1 MRTSTPIG
9 SGKPDEV
16 RLQVLPLGPHA
27 LRLTWATE
35 PNVGGSPGRPW
46 VSEVLPGLADAAR
59 LESELSARATG
70 RCVQVRGPGG
80 APLLT
85 IHELRETARGTTRL
99 VISSEPGEKFYG
111 WGERFDRFARWRGV
125 VRLRARES
133 PAFTQHHQSY
143 SAIPFIVSSR
153 GYALLL
159 LNSHASTW
167 RMRPERGRLEV
178 TAEGPGADCVVIAG
192 PTFKEILTTY
202 TALTGRPPLPPRW
215 ALGLWVT
222 EFPQE
227 AEHAVLDHVE
237 SHRAHRIPLDAVI
250 LDYHWEDRFHNF
262 RWRQLLF
269 PSPAHMIARLRAMG
283 VRLGLIFTPFL
294 NTRHGRLK
302 KHIFNLYVH
311 SVPSERLMDD
321 ERDLPGWAEARRKG
335 LLAHERTAWWFGAGG
350 MLDFTNP
357 AAADWWN
364 ARLRPLYD
372 QGVAF
377 FKNDDGEYLPRDARS
392 HLGLSG
398 GELHNLYGFF
408 YGRAIYEGMRALDD
422 RRPLIYARSAWA
434 GSQRYP
440 GLFLGDQTPTFN
452 HMRATL
458 RAGLNMSLA
467 GFTWWGADIF
477 GLSGRTTPE
486 THMRYA
492 QWAMLNPLARYF
504 WRPAALD
511 DTRLPWSHG
520 AQAEENF
527 RHLADLRYR
536 LMPYLYGLAWEASQT
551 GVPMVRPM
559 MLEFPAEAS
568 LREVD
573 DQYMLGGVLLAA
585 PVLEPGARSRRVFF
599 PPGEWHDFWSGATH
613 RGPGDILCQ
622 APLDRLPLFVRGG
635 AVLPMGPA
643 LASIPDGHVFDE
655 LSLHAWPP
663 FAGETSVYDDDG
675 RTRAYERGEFS
686 RTLIECSQEG
696 NRLQL
701 RVHPTCGEFAGRPAW
716 IKMEAVL
723 HRAPAPR
730 EARIDGVLTREWE
743 FDAVSGE
750 LRLRWECNPFQGC
763 ELMIGWAG

>member
-1 MRTSTPIG
+1 MPG
-9 SGKPDEV
+9 SSFSSDETDRLRVVALGAHAIRLV
-16 RLQVLPLGPHA
+16 RSQ
-27 LRLTWATE
+27 E
-35 PNVGGSPGRPW
+35 PGGSSDGRPW
-46 VSEVLPGLADAAR
+46 LSDVLPGLAAAR
-59 LESELSARATG
+59 GDSSDLSTT
-70 RCVQVRGPGG
+70 QVGSTVRVSTKGG
-80 APLLT
+80 GHLLT
-85 IHELRETARGTTRL
+85 IEELRQTSRGTTRL
-99 VISSEPGEKFYG
+99 TIASEPGERFYS
-111 WGERFDRFARWRGV
+111 WGEQFDRFARWRGV
-125 VRLRARES
+125 VRLSARES
-133 PAFTQHHQSY
+133 PAFTQQRRSY
-143 SAIPFIVSSR
+143 SAIPFVVSSR

-159 LNSHASTW
+159 LNSTASTW
-167 RMRPERGRLEV
+167 RLRPERGRLEV
-178 TAEGPGADCVVIAG
+178 TADGPGADCVVIAG

-227 AEHAVLDHVE
+227 GEHAVLDHVE
-237 SHRAHRIPLDAVI
+237 AHRAHRIPLDAVI
-250 LDYHWEDRFHNF
+250 LDYHWEERFHNF
-262 RWRQLLF
+262 RWRTSLF
-269 PSPAHMIARLRAMG
+269 PSPAQMIGRLRAMG

-302 KHIFNLYVH
+302 KRLFNLYLH
-311 SVPSERLMDD
+311 SVPRERMMDD
-321 ERDLPGWAEARRKG
+321 ERDLPGWAEARAQG
-335 LLAHERTAWWFGAGG
+335 FLAHDQTAWWFGAGG

-357 AAADWWN
+357 AAAGWWN
-364 ARLRPLYD
+364 ARLRPLYK

-392 HLGLSG
+392 HLGLNG
-398 GELHNLYGFF
+398 RELHNLYGFF
-408 YGRAIYEGMRALDD
+408 YGRAVFEGMRALDD
-422 RRPLIYARSAWA
+422 RRPFIYSRSAWA

-440 GLFLGDQTPTFN
+440 GLFLGDQTPTFR

-527 RHLADLRYR
+527 RRLADLRYR

-559 MLEFPAEAS
+559 MLEFPDEAS

-573 DQYMLGGVLLAA
+573 DQYMLGGDLLAA
-585 PVLEPGARSRRVFF
+585 PVLESGARARRVRF
-599 PPGEWHDFWSGATH
+599 PPGEWHDFWSGETH
-613 RGPGDILCQ
+613 HGPGVIVCP
-622 APLDRLPLFVRGG
+622 APPDRLPLFVRGG
-635 AVLPMGPA
+635 SLLPMGPV
-643 LASIPDGHVFDE
+643 LASIPEAHVFEE

-663 FAGETSVYDDDG
+663 FGGETSVYDDDG

-696 NRLQL
+696 DRLRL
-701 RVHPTCGEFAGRPAW
+701 HVHPTRGEFAGRPRRFK
-716 IKMEAVL
+716 IEVVL
-723 HRAPAPR
+723 HRVRAPR
-730 EARIDGVLTREWE
+730 EARIDGETAREWE
-743 FDAVSGE
+743 FDPASAE
-750 LRLRWECNPFQGC
+750 LRLRWECNPTQGS
-763 ELMIGWAG
+763 ELRIGLGA